1 MFAHYYLY
9 FQKSPIVGTKLRML
23 SVMMCQCAIML
34 WCNVH
39 FVADS
44 WRLQCVR
51 KFRGELQC
59 VMKIPGDCCVG
70 EIYIYI
76 YCITRSCSAL

>member
-1 MFAHYYLY
+1 MLTNKHSHEQTTIFLSI
-9 FQKSPIVGTKLRML
+9 QESKSPIVGTKLRML

-59 VMKIPGDCCVG
+59 VMKIPGDYCVN
-70 EIYIYI
+70 EIY
-76 YCITRSCSAL
+76 L